1 MFKARKIR
9 RAAAHLTAT
18 FPEITREEATTRA
31 RRMISQY
38 PRTSAAMIGDYL
50 VHGERVGRVL
60 DGLVRPWLPE
70 GLR

>member
-18 FPEITREEATTRA
+18 FPEIPVEEATNRA
-31 RRMISQY
+31 RRMVSQY
-38 PRTSAAMIGDYL
+38 PRTSATMIGDYL
-50 VHGERVGRVL
+50 VHGERVGRVR
-60 DGLVRPWLPE
+60 DGLMRTWLPE

>member
-18 FPEITREEATTRA
+18 FPEITTEEATNRA
-31 RRMISQY
+31 RRMVSQC

-50 VHGERVGRVL
+50 VHGERVGRVC
-60 DGLVRPWLPE
+60 DGLMGTWLKE

>member
-1 MFKARKIR
+1 MFKALKIR

-18 FPEITREEATTRA
+18 FPEITAEQAQDRA

-38 PRTSAAMIGDYL
+38 PRASAAMIGDYL

-60 DGLVRPWLPE
+60 DGLIRPRLPE
-70 GLR
+70 GLS